1 MAEDDFSSLTS
12 LELMRRLAFLLPDGS
27 FEQVQLF
34 GVIKGLSTVDFIGQ
48 FGKRK
53 PWETGGE
60 ARARQ
65 VLRAILPKL
74 SQELPGNALVA
85 ELLKRYGASGGKV

>member
-1 MAEDDFSSLTS
+1 MAENDVSSLSS

-27 FEQVQLF
+27 PEQAQLF
-34 GVIKGLSTVDFIGQ
+34 GVIKGLSTVGF
-48 FGKRK
+48 FGRSGKGK

-60 ARARQ
+60 ARARK

-74 SQELPGNALVA
+74 SRELPANSLIA
-85 ELLKRYGASGGKV
+85 ELLKRYSAPDGKV